1 VSGKDRSGS
10 LPDVPTMEQA
20 GIKGYG
26 SIEPWWAVFVPAATP
41 QPIVDKLEGYF
52 NRIVASDEA
61 KKFLS
66 NLGSDPFPGNQ
77 KMLQELL
84 ASEIKRWGDLIKLAG
99 IEPQ

>member
-1 VSGKDRSGS
+1 
-10 LPDVPTMEQA
+10 MEEA

-26 SIEPWWAVFVPAATP
+26 SIEPWWGVFVPAGTP
-41 QPIVDKLEGYF
+41 QPIVDELESLF

-66 NLGSDPFPGNQ
+66 NLGSDSFPGNA

-84 ASEIKRWGDLIKLAG
+84 TSEIKRWGELIKLAG